1 MSTEEKR
8 DEMKAITYQLC
19 AILGFTSVMLFFR
32 GFIFNGA
39 GERVVSRLRIQLFK
53 AILQQEIAFFD
64 KNKTGELL
72 SRLSS
77 DTSKLQDAATSS
89 VSVFIRQCLSIV
101 IALAMMFVTS
111 WRLSCVIVGVVPLIV
126 AFAVSYGRFVKRLSK
141 KYTDALAKAADIA
154 NESIANIRTTR
165 AFAAED
171 VETDKYKELIGDPD
185 DPTDKVRGDALAPLR
200 SNAHAPPS
208 RPPPPQVFCWYPK
221 AMSTHKLGIQKSM
234 GHGGFIG
241 ILGGIGQFTLVGML
255 YYGGTLVLEDK
266 MTAGRLISFMM
277 YALNVGMSLAIFA
290 GLFSSFMEAIGAS
303 TRTFEIIDRDP
314 ALKLRGGVKMETV
327 DGRIDFE
334 DVSFSYPSR
343 PDVAVL
349 DKFSL
354 EIQKNT
360 KVALVGQSGGGKST
374 VISLLERFYD
384 STGGTIRVD
393 GKDIKTLDQS
403 VLRLN
408 FGLVAQ
414 EPVLFGVSILD
425 NICYG
430 VAAKQVGEGLDRNA
444 GISMDR
450 VVEVA
455 KMANAHEFISQFPE
469 GYQTMVGE
477 RGIKLSGGQK
487 QRIAI
492 ARALM
497 MNPSILLLDE
507 ATSALDAQ
515 SEELVQEAINRVME
529 GRTVVVIAHRLSTI
543 KNADAIVLLKDHK
556 IVDKGRHDELMGRCV
571 EYQDLV
577 KKQLTAAR
585 EEGNG
590 A

>member
-1 MSTEEKR
+1 
-8 DEMKAITYQLC
+8 
-19 AILGFTSVMLFFR
+19 
-32 GFIFNGA
+32 
-39 GERVVSRLRIQLFK
+39 
-53 AILQQEIAFFD
+53 
-64 KNKTGELL
+64 
-72 SRLSS
+72 
-77 DTSKLQDAATSS
+77 
-89 VSVFIRQCLSIV
+89 
-101 IALAMMFVTS
+101 
-111 WRLSCVIVGVVPLIV
+111 
-126 AFAVSYGRFVKRLSK
+126 
-141 KYTDALAKAADIA
+141 
-154 NESIANIRTTR
+154 
-165 AFAAED
+165 
-171 VETDKYKELIGDPD
+171 
-185 DPTDKVRGDALAPLR
+185 
-200 SNAHAPPS
+200 
-208 RPPPPQVFCWYPK
+208 
-221 AMSTHKLGIQKSM
+221 MSTHKLGIQKSM